1 MGTIK
6 LRKEY
11 NMEKRK
17 SFERPTQ
24 VKFCEIGVEESIE
37 YGIAYNDE
45 VICACCGCTYELD
58 EIEILEEYEDWV
70 DFKDEIGD

>member
-1 MGTIK
+1 
-6 LRKEY
+6 
-11 NMEKRK
+11 MEKRK

-45 VICACCGCTYELD
+45 VIWARRGGVYELD
-58 EIEILEEYEDWV
+58 EVKILGEYEYWI
-70 DFKDEIGD
+70 DFRDEIGD